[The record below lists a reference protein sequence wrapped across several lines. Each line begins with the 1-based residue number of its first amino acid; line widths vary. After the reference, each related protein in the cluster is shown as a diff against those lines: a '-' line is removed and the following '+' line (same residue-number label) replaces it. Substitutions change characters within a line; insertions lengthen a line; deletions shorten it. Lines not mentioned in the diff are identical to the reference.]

1 MQGQVADVD
10 RAHDRFIAFVVYNTK
25 LEHIAFD
32 RARRICRKREIEI
45 SQRCTFA
52 RKSRRAVT
60 DFRIFPKRLLFKPK
74 CTLSPFDN
82 NVKGFLYHFLPS
94 YFCYNFITFWK
105 FLYEQIRRRNV
116 FFP

>member
-1 MQGQVADVD
+1 MRPQKFFAPLIETAEDNKKTGTPSGAPVFYLGLFCIRRFLLSMQGQAADVD
-10 RAHDRFIAFVVYNTK
+10 RAHDRFIAFVVYNTE
-25 LEHIAFD
+25 LEHIVFD

-74 CTLSPFDN
+74 C
-82 NVKGFLYHFLPS
+82 
-94 YFCYNFITFWK
+94 I
-105 FLYEQIRRRNV
+105 
-116 FFP
+116 

>member
-1 MQGQVADVD
+1 MQGQAADVD
-10 RAHDRFIAFVVYNTK
+10 RVHDRFIAFVVYNTE
-25 LEHIAFD
+25 LEHIVFD

-74 CTLSPFDN
+74 CILSPFDN
-82 NVKGFLYHFLPS
+82 NVKGFFVPFFTFLFLLQFY
-94 YFCYNFITFWK
+94 YF
-105 FLYEQIRRRNV
+105 LEV
-116 FFP
+116 SV